1 MPVQLTT
8 PWRRDDRRGGDE
20 ETDGFPRRTYEA
32 SLDLDHQL
40 DDARRRAPNWQT
52 VLWEF
57 REPFAAA
64 CARLGPVSTLRW
76 IVWRE
81 GGRIVRACLSTTVFI
96 GIREEE
102 NGWVPREKKTPVVVV
117 ATPMSKSAAFF
128 PSLSLRE
135 SELWWAASGS

>member
-1 MPVQLTT
+1 MRRRRTEQYVFTHALEARHARPAHYTVET
-8 PWRRDDRRGGDE
+8 RRDDRRGGDE

-81 GGRIVRACLSTTVFI
+81 G
-96 GIREEE
+96 E
-102 NGWVPREKKTPVVVV
+102 
-117 ATPMSKSAAFF
+117 
-128 PSLSLRE
+128 
-135 SELWWAASGS
+135 

>member
-1 MPVQLTT
+1 MRHARPAHSDPSLQYTSL
-8 PWRRDDRRGGDE
+8 WRRDDRRSGDE

-81 GGRIVRACLSTTVFI
+81 G
-96 GIREEE
+96 E
-102 NGWVPREKKTPVVVV
+102 
-117 ATPMSKSAAFF
+117 
-128 PSLSLRE
+128 
-135 SELWWAASGS
+135 